1 MDVSSFFI
9 SIVAIWGSICLL
21 VVGFQ
26 LFGLRDS
33 WVVWAPPLVGGLM
46 QGAVVVLGVFFL
58 CCRFVPCPVI
68 RTVLLPYC
76 SSIFHVYRMFGLR
89 SGSGRRRIFIDVL
102 LPSRGQII
110 IFAARG
116 SLI

>member
-58 CCRFVPCPVI
+58 CCRGERRAAVV
-68 RTVLLPYC
+68 RM
-76 SSIFHVYRMFGLR
+76 SSRE
-89 SGSGRRRIFIDVL
+89 
-102 LPSRGQII
+102 
-110 IFAARG
+110 FAALSYQRYG
-116 SLI
+116 